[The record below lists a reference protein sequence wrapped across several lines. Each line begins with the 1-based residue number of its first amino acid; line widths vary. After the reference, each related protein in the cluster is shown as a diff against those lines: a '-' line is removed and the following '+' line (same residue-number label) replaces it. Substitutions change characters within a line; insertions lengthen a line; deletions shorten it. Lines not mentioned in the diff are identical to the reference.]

1 MSWAGRLCTACE
13 ALDRPSQRRLFG
25 ALCSLIKSMFKV
37 LRTQIAQRRVATD
50 SIVIALDI
58 SKGFRSCLL
67 DIGKR
72 AVFEQLRFVSRK
84 EALGVRIVVG
94 LISAAHTLLKSVLI
108 EQPSKLCVH
117 VLPAAIRM
125 YDQSCRKTLTEDRFD
140 ERLDDQFRR
149 H

>member
-1 MSWAGRLCTACE
+1 
-13 ALDRPSQRRLFG
+13 
-25 ALCSLIKSMFKV
+25 
-37 LRTQIAQRRVATD
+37 

-58 SKGFRSCLL
+58 GEGFRSGLL

-72 AVFEQLRFVSRK
+72 AVFEQLRFVARK
-84 EALGVRIVVG
+84 EALGMCVVVG

-117 VLPAAIRM
+117 VLPAAIGM
-125 YDQSCRKTLTEDRFD
+125 DDQSCRKTLTEDLFLK
-140 ERLDDQFRR
+140 RLDDQIRR